1 MKRGFF
7 LSKPAKQIAETSSS
21 TKVIPT
27 TALKSIPSD
36 RFHDVIVD
44 FISKIV
50 DINSVF
56 LLSSIS
62 PSDPSAINEFFQC
75 YLDQVVPLEQLSQRF
90 LNYSGSHFV
99 AQFLATL
106 LNIFLLD
113 DEHRK
118 IFLMDSEIRR
128 ALEIARSLDDVDDEL
143 LATPPRNIT
152 PIPVTP
158 LTKSQ
163 KRSAKKK
170 ARKEK
175 KKGLQLQT
183 PSGLDEQIVPTFSA
197 ESPEYT
203 PSKPS
208 GSRTVTFNQSILS
221 PPSTPYKQQ
230 LKRDSKPQSTPI
242 DNGKKL
248 KQKETDNTLKNGNVI
263 ITGYIPQDQEQ
274 AQLLDLVVYDIPAKW
289 DNYTLLAN
297 LGRWGKVISVSTRVH
312 KKYLSARVRLIPDHE
327 CLKCYNGGDWT
338 VNLGGIPVRWF
349 PASWNLSE
357 RKQREKFQAVVYNLP
372 DDMTDASLFP
382 NGRPHQFLL
391 DSGIKSFK
399 LVKEVDGSRKLIGY
413 FDTWDHVSTR
423 INNPQLWNDVRISWC
438 RYSTPNFKNLRKSAR
453 IGNADKSSRTP
464 KGSNFSF
471 SGFNTNNR
479 KNDQNKTPKSGR
491 STKKIDHSRNDQ
503 SKKPDVKHLIAGLK
517 ALLEH
522 YV

>member
-1 MKRGFF
+1 MHQSDTSMNFDGFD
-7 LSKPAKQIAETSSS
+7 T
-21 TKVIPT
+21 
-27 TALKSIPSD
+27 KSI
-36 RFHDVIVD
+36 
-44 FISKIV
+44 
-50 DINSVF
+50 
-56 LLSSIS
+56 
-62 PSDPSAINEFFQC
+62 
-75 YLDQVVPLEQLSQRF
+75 
-90 LNYSGSHFV
+90 G
-99 AQFLATL
+99 
-106 LNIFLLD
+106 
-113 DEHRK
+113 
-118 IFLMDSEIRR
+118 
-128 ALEIARSLDDVDDEL
+128 SLDGVDDVL

-175 KKGLQLQT
+175 KKALQLQT
-183 PSGLDEQIVPTFSA
+183 PFGLDERVMSTFSK

-208 GSRTVTFNQSILS
+208 GSKTVTFNQSTLS
-221 PPSTPYKQQ
+221 PPFTPYKQQ

-274 AQLLDLVVYDIPAKW
+274 AQILDLVVYDILAKW

-312 KKYLSARVRLIPDHE
+312 KKYLSARVRLISDHE

-338 VNLGGIPVRWF
+338 VNLEGIPVRWF

-357 RKQREKFQAVVYNLP
+357 RKQREK
-372 DDMTDASLFP
+372 
-382 NGRPHQFLL
+382 
-391 DSGIKSFK
+391 
-399 LVKEVDGSRKLIGY
+399 
-413 FDTWDHVSTR
+413 
-423 INNPQLWNDVRISWC
+423 
-438 RYSTPNFKNLRKSAR
+438 SAQ
-453 IGNADKSSRTP
+453 IGNAEKSSGTP
-464 KGSNFSF
+464 KGSNSSF
-471 SGFNTNNR
+471 LGFNTNNR

-491 STKKIDHSRNDQ
+491 STKKIDHSRNAQ
-503 SKKPDVKHLIAGLK
+503 SKKPDVKHLITGLK